1 MSPPYDIRWRRAPP
15 MLSTLATFAL
25 VLGVLCWSPTV
36 EFLRRLRV
44 RWSMLGMLRS
54 VVINLHLALPTFAF
68 PCFSHVL
75 GALRLAALPNRPA
88 HEVKLLEISLLR
100 HRHARRSPRRAI
112 CDDRARLNCRER
124 RRLSRFSWKW
134 CYWLFSGRR
143 SDITCRCWERSER
156 VFSRRSL
163 RCA

>member
-1 MSPPYDIRWRRAPP
+1 

-75 GALRLAALPNRPA
+75 GNFCEAWYYKIN
-88 HEVKLLEISLLR
+88 
-100 HRHARRSPRRAI
+100 I
-112 CDDRARLNCRER
+112 C
-124 RRLSRFSWKW
+124 
-134 CYWLFSGRR
+134 
-143 SDITCRCWERSER
+143 
-156 VFSRRSL
+156 
-163 RCA
+163 